1 MATVTK
7 TLILFICVLFSFVC
21 SGQLTKYPP
30 RDDSKRDSEL
40 NSFIHELKQ
49 IIRNKDEKK
58 LISIIHPDIKF
69 DFDDGI
75 GIDKFKKTWMPED
88 QNSELWTV
96 LDKIV
101 GLGGVFV
108 KNRNNPF
115 YEFVFPY
122 VNQVDLDNPDDFFN
136 ILVVTDKNVNV
147 RERPDVKSKVLGQLT
162 YDIVRYDY
170 EKSYPLTEKSL
181 IEGLSFYGP
190 KEWYYIETDDK
201 KLSGFIYWDFVWSP
215 IDYRM
220 FLTKEKGTWMISCLI
235 AGD

>member
-1 MATVTK
+1 MTK
-7 TLILFICVLFSFVC
+7 F
-21 SGQLTKYPP
+21 PP
-30 RDDSKRDSEL
+30 RDDSKSDSEL
-40 NSFIHELKQ
+40 NSFINELKQ
-49 IIRNKDEKK
+49 VIKTKDEKK
-58 LISIIHPDIKF
+58 LISMIHPDIKF

-75 GIDKFKKTWMPED
+75 GISKFKMSWTPED
-88 QNSELWTV
+88 KNSELWTV

-101 GLGGVFV
+101 GLGGVFS
-108 KNRNNPF
+108 KNTGSPF

-122 VNQVDLDNPDDFFN
+122 VNQVKLDNPDDFFHV
-136 ILVVTDKNVNV
+136 LVVTGKNVNV
-147 RERPDVKSKVLGQLT
+147 REQPSVKSKVLGQLT

-170 EKSYPLTEKSL
+170 QKSYPLTEKSK
-181 IEGLSFYGP
+181 IEHLSFYGP

-235 AGD
+235 EGD